1 MDQESHGAALT
12 KAGGS
17 RGADRDKML
26 DPLQRGLD
34 GRSWPVVKL
43 GPQQACGSHTVE
55 VTVPIGDACDTLLLP
70 QRVLARSAVTYLVI
84 PPGALLFCTLVN
96 APGEDIHP

>member
-26 DPLQRGLD
+26 DPLQRPGRQELAGCEAGAPAGLWE
-34 GRSWPVVKL
+34 SH
-43 GPQQACGSHTVE
+43 CGGHSPHRR
-55 VTVPIGDACDTLLLP
+55 CL
-70 QRVLARSAVTYLVI
+70 
-84 PPGALLFCTLVN
+84 
-96 APGEDIHP
+96 